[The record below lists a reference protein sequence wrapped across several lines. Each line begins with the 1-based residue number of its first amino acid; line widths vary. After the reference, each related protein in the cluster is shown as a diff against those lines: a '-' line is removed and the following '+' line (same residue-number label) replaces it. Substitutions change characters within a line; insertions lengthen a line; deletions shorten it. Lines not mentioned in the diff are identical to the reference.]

1 MTGHID
7 WSYMWTISASEFKA
21 KCLAILDE
29 VNHTGE
35 SLVIT
40 KHGKPVAQVS
50 PAFETKA
57 RYPQAELSGTVET
70 VGDIIEPVLPS
81 EEWDAEQADEGT
93 S

>member
-1 MTGHID
+1 
-7 WSYMWTISASEFKA
+7 MWTISASEFKA

-40 KHGKPVAQVS
+40 KHGKPVAQVF
-50 PAFETKA
+50 PALGTEA
-57 RYPQAELSGTVET
+57 LYPQAELGGSVET

-81 EEWDAEQADEGT
+81 EGWEAERGDEGT